1 MNIKFQN
8 KPMSL
13 LNTLV
18 KEGDFIDFKAS
29 NPDFSEFNF
38 SSLKGVKVI
47 STIPSINTSVC
58 DAQTREIEKMAKKY
72 PNVPFLTISLDLP
85 TALGNWCAI
94 NKMENLLV
102 VSDYKERQFSKKYG
116 LLIDELKLIH
126 RSLIVVS
133 KDNAVLKVFSKEEI
147 TDSPDF
153 HKLENYLETII

>member
-1 MNIKFQN
+1 MNIKFQD
-8 KPMSL
+8 KPMTL

-18 KEGDFIDFKAS
+18 KEGDSVDFKAT
-29 NPDFSEFNF
+29 NPDFSEFDF
-38 SSLKGVKVI
+38 SSLKGTKVI

-58 DAQTREIEKMAKKY
+58 DAQTREVEKIAAKY

-102 VSDYKERQFSKKYG
+102 VSDYKEREFSTKYG
-116 LLIDELKLIH
+116 LLIDELKLVH

-133 KDNAVLKVFSKEEI
+133 KDDIVLKVFSKEEI
-147 TDSPDF
+147 TDAPDF
-153 HKLENYLETII
+153 HQLENYLKTLV